1 MHLPNFINPK
11 SFTTMVQSVFL
22 RRNDPDRCNF
32 IIHCIC
38 IYFCVII
45 KANNYNVKLWSTRN
59 CMFYS
64 QNLIGPNAVELLVP
78 AIFNNRNEVP
88 ISVHVI
94 FFNFELQW
102 TYGTKTMQ
110 INKII
115 NKLFSLNSYIGQRN
129 CGRLSPLCPDNNSCS
144 RPFQF

>member
-1 MHLPNFINPK
+1 MHLPNLIYPK
-11 SFTTMVQSVFL
+11 FVRSVYL
-22 RRNDPDRCNF
+22 RINDPDRCNF

-45 KANNYNVKLWSTRN
+45 KTNNYNEKLWSTRT
-59 CMFYS
+59 CMFHS

-94 FFNFELQW
+94 FFFLSFFELQW

-144 RPFQF
+144 MPFQF